1 MSKRSLTTA
10 IGGLAAS
17 IMLFM
22 PGPAQADAIRSTSCV
37 GTFWSQSCVT
47 RWRDNVG
54 DPHIIQVPPLSD
66 QEIAASKERDRLW
79 QARCQ
84 PELRP
89 DRYGVPRYVYS
100 RPGCEFGS

>member
-1 MSKRSLTTA
+1 MSNRSLTA
-10 IGGLAAS
+10 VISGLAAS
-17 IMLFM
+17 LTLLM
-22 PGPAQADAIRSTSCV
+22 PGPAQADAVESTSCV
-37 GTFWSQSCVT
+37 GTRWSQSCVT

-89 DRYGVPRYVYS
+89 DRYGVSRYVYS